1 MGSQCDTSIGGDS
14 DGLLS
19 ATFTPEVEVPGS
31 RERQR
36 HGLLLWIPG
45 MVSTSGALAHFI

>member
-1 MGSQCDTSIGGDS
+1 MGPQCDATVGGDS
-14 DGLLS
+14 DGLLNPI
-19 ATFTPEVEVPGS
+19 FTSEVEVPGS

-45 MVSTSGALAHFI
+45 MVSTSGVLAHFL